1 MKLNLGCGRDIRD
14 GYENVDAFVN
24 DTRII
29 NVDLSKF
36 PWPWA
41 DSTADEVLML
51 DFLEH
56 FPYSET
62 SKILGEAWR
71 VLKVGSYLHVQVP
84 SFEEC
89 AKAMLWKN
97 GTLCNKCGTVFGDDQ
112 DHSFPTGRYDICVK
126 CGSTLRD
133 VAEAA
138 MKRLYGGQDFEGNFH
153 HTAFT
158 RHSLHDSLYSAGFI
172 DFESL
177 ETEHQRLNWNY
188 KVRAKKSNVIRSVW
202 GDEP

>member
-1 MKLNLGCGRDIRD
+1 MKLNLGCGRDIRA
-14 GYENVDAFVN
+14 GYENVDAFIKN
-24 DTRII
+24 DTRVIDV
-29 NVDLSKF
+29 NLSRF

-62 SKILGEAWR
+62 SKILGETWR
-71 VLKVGSYLHVQVP
+71 VLKVGSCVEIQVP

-89 AKAMLWKN
+89 AKAMLKFP
-97 GTLCNKCGTVFGDDQ
+97 GMLCNSCGFEFYGNFVTDRACAQ
-112 DHSFPTGRYDICVK
+112 
-126 CGSTLRD
+126 CGST
-133 VAEAA
+133 VAAIGEAA

-153 HTAFT
+153 YTAFT
-158 RHSLHDSLYSAGFI
+158 KTFLTAHLQTAGFV
-172 DFESL
+172 DL
-177 ETEHQRLNWNY
+177 EPLEIEHQRKNWNY
-188 KVRAKKSNVIRSVW
+188 KVRARKSNVIRSVW